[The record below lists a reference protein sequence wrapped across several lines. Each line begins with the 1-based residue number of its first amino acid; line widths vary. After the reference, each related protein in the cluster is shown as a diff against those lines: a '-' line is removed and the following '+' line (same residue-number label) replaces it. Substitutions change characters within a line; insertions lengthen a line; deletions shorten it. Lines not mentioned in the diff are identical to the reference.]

1 MYLVSSL
8 FTIITTEIKQVVL
21 QIQKLLVLKNLLT
34 GIEQNYLLLHLVGG
48 FLLFYWGVGKDG
60 TLLNINSLMILLPE
74 LKTTSLSAF
83 NVDKI
88 KDIMEKLNIPCKY
101 RLSEFDLW
109 RCLCISKSNLMN
121 INPVCRLKKEQKCC
135 K

>member
-21 QIQKLLVLKNLLT
+21 QIQKLLVVKNLLT

-60 TLLNINSLMILLPE
+60 TLLNINCLMILLPA
-74 LKTTSLSAF
+74 LKTT
-83 NVDKI
+83 
-88 KDIMEKLNIPCKY
+88 
-101 RLSEFDLW
+101 
-109 RCLCISKSNLMN
+109 
-121 INPVCRLKKEQKCC
+121 
-135 K
+135 